1 MICSPRSRG
10 TSPAQERPSAKGNEY
25 ANAPASS
32 VLQIQLPELESFLT
46 GEKALPH
53 QTFIDSFPS
62 MCGRRKPA
70 DMRRYKEPVSR
81 PQPSARYSCAALAT
95 PCSRSACGK
104 KSV

>member
-1 MICSPRSRG
+1 MDGAHTRTLQRALEAIGSKEG
-10 TSPAQERPSAKGNEY
+10 LAT
-25 ANAPASS
+25 

>member
-1 MICSPRSRG
+1 MDGAHTRTLQRALEAIGSKEG
-10 TSPAQERPSAKGNEY
+10 LAT
-25 ANAPASS
+25 
-32 VLQIQLPELESFLT
+32 VLQTL
-46 GEKALPH
+46 K
-53 QTFIDSFPS
+53 
-62 MCGRRKPA
+62 RRKFAELRVEGKIGA